1 MERQKKSNWFCRAEP
16 KDRIVFLAVF
26 LAVCVIFGLFWLA
39 AKGVINLSPFGE
51 CAFKRNYGIPCPTCG
66 FTTAISVFV
75 TGGIIKAFWIQ
86 PAAATMCVVLLFV
99 AFFSLLSAIIGINF
113 SFLPPIRIWRIEHI
127 LIAGAIILAAGWAV
141 TIARALAELP

>member
-1 MERQKKSNWFCRAEP
+1 MEKQKKSKWFWRAEP
-16 KDRIVFLAVF
+16 KDRIVFLAIF

-39 AKGVINLSPFGE
+39 AKGVINLSPLGE

-86 PAAATMCVVLLFV
+86 PAAAAMCVVLLLA
-99 AFFSLLSAIIGINF
+99 AFFSLLSATTGINF
-113 SFLPPIRIWRIEHI
+113 SFLPPIRIWRIEYL
-127 LIAGAIILAAGWAV
+127 LIAGAIILAASWAV